1 MANHQEKNVRRTAL
15 AAGLAALVFL
25 INVAANAVLF
35 LPGESPYRDS
45 IEGGYASMA
54 RFIASHPDP
63 WGWNPLQYCGIPTR
77 FWYLPVVPYFTAT
90 WIHVLPFL
98 DAEHVF
104 RLVVVTLACL
114 GPVTVY
120 LFALYCTRSPWWALG
135 PALALTFFSPGYYY
149 FKALDWDR
157 GLVQAPWRIQTLIKY
172 GEGPHHAALALLP
185 LTLIAL
191 WRAATGRRYTE
202 LFAAALLMAVTVL
215 TNWVGAMALAW
226 CVLMMLVT
234 AAGTVVNTGF
244 LARRVFGAA
253 GLAYLMACF
262 WLTPTFIRTTA
273 LNWPADAFGYK
284 MESIQVFLLAGLAA
298 GVVLLRLLFFKI
310 PGRHYLCFLFLCFW
324 GFAYVACCHY
334 WFGKDPI
341 PESRRYL
348 LEAELFLFLLLF
360 ELLRLAMQ
368 SHLVLRGAAV
378 GLAAFVLVQAASQ
391 FRQYTLN
398 GWSRLRPFPREE
410 SAEYQIARQLHELRP
425 GGRIFASGGTRFR
438 LNSWFD
444 LPQSGGTFE
453 SGLRNR
459 AAVHMHYRAVTG
471 EGADAVRM
479 LRLMGVEY
487 AVVHFPG
494 SREHYRDIRPP
505 EKFEGL
511 LEQVRGGTDRI
522 YRVPF
527 SGYANLVRAEEMPEK
542 LPTGENV
549 RMADRYVAA
558 MQDGERPALESR
570 WLDPNRIDIHG
581 PTPKNMLITVRVAFD
596 EGWRAFQDG
605 REIAIEKDAME
616 FLLLRPRPSD
626 NSRIE
631 LRYGATYESKL
642 AACVSGVTWVFAVLP
657 LVRRQMRG
665 ARKSDK
671 TVV

>member
-1 MANHQEKNVRRTAL
+1 L
-15 AAGLAALVFL
+15 AAGLAAVVFL

-54 RFIASHPDP
+54 RFIASNPDP

-77 FWYLPVVPYFTAT
+77 FWYLPVVPYFTAL
-90 WIHVLPFL
+90 WIHALPFL

-120 LFALYCTRSPWWALG
+120 LFAYYCTRSAWWAMG

-191 WRAATGRRYTE
+191 WRAATGRKYPE
-202 LFAAALLMAVTVL
+202 LFVASLLMAVTAL
-215 TNWVGAMALAW
+215 TNWVGALALAW

-234 AAGTVVNTGF
+234 AAGTVVDTGF
-244 LARRVFGAA
+244 LARRVFAAA

-273 LNWPADAFGYK
+273 FNWPADAFGYK
-284 MESIQVFLLAGLAA
+284 LESLQVFLLGGLAA
-298 GVVLLRLLFFKI
+298 GVVLLRLLFFRM

-334 WFGKDPI
+334 WFGKDTI
-341 PESRRYL
+341 PEARRYL

-360 ELLRLAMQ
+360 ELFRLAMR
-368 SHLVLRGAAV
+368 SHIVLRGAAV
-378 GLAAFVLVQAASQ
+378 GLAAFLLAEGASQ
-391 FRQYTLN
+391 FRQYALN

-410 SAEYQIARQLHELRP
+410 SVEYQTARRLYELRP

-444 LPQSGGTFE
+444 LPQTGGTFE

-459 AAVHMHYRAVTG
+459 AAVHMQYQAVKG
-471 EGADAVRM
+471 NGSEAVQM
-479 LRLMGVEY
+479 LRLMGAEY

-494 SREHYRDIRPP
+494 SREHYRDVQPP

-511 LEQVRGGTDRI
+511 LEPVQGGTDRI
-522 YRVPF
+522 YRALFP
-527 SGYANLVRAEEMPEK
+527 GYANLVWAEEMPEK

-549 RMADRYVAA
+549 RMAERYVAA
-558 MQDGERPALESR
+558 MDDGRRPRLEAR
-570 WLDPNRIDIHG
+570 WLGCNRMVIRG
-581 PTPKNMLITVRVAFD
+581 AAPEGMLITVRVAYD
-596 EGWRAFQDG
+596 EGWRALQDG
-605 REIAIEKDAME
+605 QAITIEKDAME
-616 FLLLRPRPSD
+616 FLLLRPRPSE
-626 NSRIE
+626 NSTIE
-631 LRYGATYESKL
+631 LRYGATLESKL
-642 AACVSGVTWVFAVLP
+642 AAGVSGISWALALVP
-657 LVRRQMRG
+657 LLKRRMRG
-665 ARKSDK
+665 AGKFDN